1 MRQFYK
7 NVKLDAETMR
17 FCAECEICGKK
28 EYGLKIPFLCR
39 GIRTLTRCEKGTANK
54 ISQALYN
61 RAKANSTQVI
71 AIKMNQCKHCYLWV
85 CDNCYDNKDE
95 YGAGSKCEKKESEV

>member
-28 EYGLKIPFLCR
+28 EY
-39 GIRTLTRCEKGTANK
+39 
-54 ISQALYN
+54 
-61 RAKANSTQVI
+61 
-71 AIKMNQCKHCYLWV
+71 
-85 CDNCYDNKDE
+85 
-95 YGAGSKCEKKESEV
+95 